1 MAKVVCD
8 KHKCAFNDDN
18 ACTAATLHYAG
29 RLCMTYRPIRIEQ
42 VMRPD
47 HRPTCSKRGGKYK
60 PGGGR
65 VLK

>member
-8 KHKCAFNDDN
+8 KHKCEFNDDDL
-18 ACTAATLHYAG
+18 CTAATLHYAN
-29 RLCMTYRPIRIEQ
+29 RLCMTYRPVRIEQ

-47 HRPTCSKRGGKYK
+47 HRPTCTKRGGKYK
-60 PGGGR
+60 TGGGR